1 MWNTQFKESNASLIY
16 KNQPLSNKPVS
27 SGAMIRYEKVL
38 DFIGV
43 ENILD
48 KEIIEIGPG
57 SGEFA
62 AKLSEVGKHVL
73 LFEPNE
79 NFKVDGHNY
88 NK

>member
-1 MWNTQFKESNASLIY
+1 
-16 KNQPLSNKPVS
+16 
-27 SGAMIRYEKVL
+27 MIRYEKVL

-43 ENILD
+43 ENISD

-79 NFKVDGHNY
+79 NFKVDLKNTTTINDFL
-88 NK
+88 NKKEKQMLL